1 VSERVLTGKWELE
14 NGTAYGIA
22 HNEDVKMRL
31 VLCSSGWDEVIDIV
45 MNASY
50 VEYWSTT
57 V

>member
-1 VSERVLTGKWELE
+1 MSERVSTGKWELE